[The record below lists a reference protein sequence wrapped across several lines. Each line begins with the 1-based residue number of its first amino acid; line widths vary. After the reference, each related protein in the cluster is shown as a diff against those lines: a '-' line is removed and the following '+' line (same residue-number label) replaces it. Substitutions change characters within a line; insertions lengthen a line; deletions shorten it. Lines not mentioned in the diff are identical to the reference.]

1 MIMSRY
7 EKLLNMIMDFNSSI
21 RLAIISDTS
30 GEILWNAKR
39 KDTKLKIPLA
49 ETKKALRREASDW
62 VERCKMEDRNNIGR
76 AMYNI
81 SSFEK
86 IKRISIPSDAFHLLF
101 ISVDN
106 EPLTK
111 SKTKSYGK
119 LVEMGKIMSIVD
131 FVNTFE

>member
-1 MIMSRY
+1 
-7 EKLLNMIMDFNSSI
+7 MIMDFNSSI
-21 RLAIISDTS
+21 RLAVISNTS
-30 GEILWNAKR
+30 GDILWNSKR
-39 KDTKLKIPLA
+39 KDVALKIPLS

-62 VERCKMEDRNNIGR
+62 VERCKLEDSSNIGR
-76 AMYNI
+76 GMYNI
-81 SSFEK
+81 TSFEK
-86 IKRISIPSDAFHLLF
+86 IKRISIPIDAFHLLF

-106 EPLTK
+106 EPLKK

>member
-1 MIMSRY
+1 MSRY
-7 EKLLNMIMDFNSSI
+7 EKLLNMLMDFNSSI
-21 RLAIISDTS
+21 RLAVISNTS

-39 KDTKLKIPLA
+39 KDTKLKIPLS

-62 VERCKMEDRNNIGR
+62 VERCKLEDRNNIGR

-81 SSFEK
+81 TSFEK
-86 IKRISIPSDAFHLLF
+86 IKRVSIPIDAFHLLF